1 MAIVSAKQMLT
12 KASEEGYS
20 VGAFNCT
27 SIAQLMGVVDAAV
40 NKQSPLIIQVSL
52 SPAKFYGMKTMA
64 GIYRGACADLDIPVC
79 LHLDHCDD
87 VALCKQAADAGFTNI
102 MIDASKHDFEE
113 NIRQTKEVCDYCHDH
128 FDDVSVEG
136 ELGTV
141 AGVEDQVKV
150 AEDDAQLCDPDKSL
164 EYVERTGVDLF
175 APAIGTAH
183 GVYKTENPKIDV
195 ERFAKINTIVNKPV
209 VKAPLII
216 HGGTG
221 LKEEVVRALIAAG
234 GAKFNISTDIKYVLL
249 NTTRDYIAAHP
260 DEYNP
265 GKVDN
270 AVRAAICKR
279 VEYFI
284 DLCGSAG
291 KA

>member
-1 MAIVSAKQMLT
+1 MSIVSAKQMLI

-27 SIAQLMGVVDAAV
+27 NIAQLMGVVDAAK
-40 NKQSPLIIQVSL
+40 NKHAPVIIQASL
-52 SPAKFYGMKTMA
+52 SPAKFYGMKTLA
-64 GIYRGACADLDIPVC
+64 GIYHGVAADLDIPVC

-87 VALCKQAADAGFTNI
+87 VDQCKQAADAGFTNI

-113 NIRQTKEVCDYCHDH
+113 NVRQTKEVCDYCHDN

-150 AEDDAQLCDPDKSL
+150 ADDEAQLCDPAKSM
-164 EYVERTGVDLF
+164 EFVERTGIDLF

-183 GVYKTENPKIDV
+183 GVYKTENPKIDI
-195 ERFAKINTIVNKPV
+195 ERFAHINELLNKPKV
-209 VKAPLII
+209 VAPLII

-234 GAKFNISTDIKYVLL
+234 GAKFNISTDLKYVLL

-265 GKVDN
+265 GKVDQ
-270 AVRAAICKR
+270 AVRNAICKR

-284 DLCGSAG
+284 DLCGSTG

>member
-1 MAIVSAKQMLT
+1 MLT
-12 KASEEGYS
+12 NASADGYC

-27 SIAQLMGVVDAAV
+27 NLAQLMGVVDAAV
-40 NKQSPLIIQVSL
+40 NKAAPVILQVCM
-52 SPAKFYGMKTMA
+52 SPARFYGPKTLA
-64 GIYRGACADLDIPVC
+64 GAVRGLAEDTSIPIC

-87 VALCKQAADAGFTNI
+87 VDFCKAAADAGFTNI

-113 NIRQTKEVCDYCHDH
+113 NVRQTKEVSDYCHGLGDI
-128 FDDVSVEG
+128 SVEG

-150 AEDDAQLCDPDKSL
+150 AEDEAQLCDPEKSR
-164 EYVERTGVDLF
+164 EFVERTGIDLV

-195 ERFAKINTIVNKPV
+195 PRFQLINDLLNTPEVTV
-209 VKAPLII
+209 PLVI

-221 LKEEVVRALIAAG
+221 LKEEVVRALIEAG
-234 GAKFNISTDIKYVLL
+234 GAKFNISTDIKHVLL
-249 NTTRDYIAAHP
+249 DTTRDYIANHP
-260 DEYNP
+260 EEYNP
-265 GKVDN
+265 GKVDK
-270 AVRAAICKR
+270 AVREAICRR

-284 DLCGSAG
+284 DLCGSGGRA
-291 KA
+291 

>member
-1 MAIVSAKQMLT
+1 MSIVSAKQMLT

-27 SIAQLMGVVDAAV
+27 NIAQLMGVIDAAV
-40 NKQSPLIIQVSL
+40 NKKAPVIIQASL
-52 SPAKFYGMKTMA
+52 SPAKFYGMKTLV
-64 GIYRGACADLDIPVC
+64 GIYHGVAADLDIPVC

-87 VALCKQAADAGFTNI
+87 VELCKQAADAGFTNI

-113 NIRQTKEVCDYCHDH
+113 NIRQTKEVADYCHNH
-128 FDDVSVEG
+128 FADVSVEG

-150 AEDDAQLCDPDKSL
+150 ADDEAQLCDPAKSM
-164 EYVERTGVDLF
+164 EYVERTGIDLF

-183 GVYKTENPKIDV
+183 GVYTTPNPKIDV
-195 ERFAKINTIVNKPV
+195 KRFALINTLLNKPV

-221 LKEEVVRALIAAG
+221 LKEEVVRALIEAG
-234 GAKFNISTDIKYVLL
+234 GAKFNISTDLKYVLL
-249 NTTRDYIAAHP
+249 DTTRDYIAANP
-260 DEYNP
+260 KQYNP
-265 GKVDN
+265 GKVDQ
-270 AVRAAICKR
+270 AVRTAICKR

-284 DLCGSAG
+284 DLCGSTG

>member
-1 MAIVSAKQMLT
+1 MAIVSAKQMLI
-12 KASEEGYS
+12 KASEEGYC

-27 SIAQLMGVVDAAV
+27 NIAQLMGVIDAAV
-40 NKQSPLIIQVSL
+40 NKSAPVIIQASL
-52 SPAKFYGMKTMA
+52 SPAKFYGMKTLA
-64 GIYRGACADLDIPVC
+64 GIYHGVAADLDIPVC

-87 VALCKQAADAGFTNI
+87 VELCKQAADAGFTNI

-113 NIRQTKEVCDYCHDH
+113 NVRQTKEVCDYCHNH

-150 AEDDAQLCDPDKSL
+150 AEDDAQLCDPTLSV
-164 EYVERTGVDLF
+164 EYVQRTGVDLF

-183 GVYKTENPKIDV
+183 GVYRTENPKIDI
-195 ERFAKINTIVNKPV
+195 ERFARINQLINKPV
-209 VKAPLII
+209 VKAPLIV

-221 LKEEVVRALIAAG
+221 LKEEVVLKLIAAG
-234 GAKFNISTDIKYVLL
+234 GAKFNISTDLKYVLL

-265 GKVDN
+265 GKVDK
-270 AVRAAICKR
+270 AVRQATCKR

-284 DLCGSAG
+284 DLCGSTG

>member
-1 MAIVSAKQMLT
+1 MSIVSAKKMLIN
-12 KASEEGYS
+12 ASEQGYC

-27 SIAQLMGVVDAAV
+27 NLAQLMGVVDAAI
-40 NKQSPLIIQVSL
+40 NKNAPVIIQASL
-52 SPAKFYGMKTMA
+52 SPAKFYGMKTLA
-64 GIYRGACADLDIPVC
+64 GIYRGVAADLSIPVC

-87 VALCKQAADAGFTNI
+87 VELCKQAADAGFTNI

-113 NIRQTKEVCDYCHDH
+113 NVRQTKAVCDYCHNN

-150 AEDDAQLCDPDKSL
+150 AEDEAQLCDPEKSR
-164 EYVERTGVDLF
+164 EFVERTGIDLF

-183 GVYKTENPKIDV
+183 GVYKTANPKIDI
-195 ERFAKINTIVNKPV
+195 ERFARINQLLNKPM
-209 VKAPLII
+209 VKVPLII

-221 LKEEVVRALIAAG
+221 LKEEVVRRLIEAG
-234 GAKFNISTDIKYVLL
+234 GAKFNISTALKYVLID
-249 NTTRDYIAAHP
+249 TTRETIAAYP

-265 GKVDN
+265 SKVDK
-270 AVRAAICKR
+270 AVREATCKS
-279 VEYFI
+279 VEDYI